1 VGDFVFVSEE
11 EDSESESW
19 RRLPSRRLVVD
30 LDFLF
35 VSEEE
40 DSEEESES
48 WRRLLRRGLV
58 VDLGDAAVRSA
69 GFGWFPS
76 FVRLLR
82 GGLFFFVVVL
92 AVSFRMAPLVGTESS
107 LSSSSEVRTRSN
119 SELPSDDEALKLS
132 SDASS
137 ELSSS
142 SPPFPWRRSA
152 NSALSASSFFVGGA
166 VPRRLDL
173 RWLLLVVVVLAGDA
187 MDSSSSFD
195 EESVSKII
203 VLRTGCFFVRSFWRE
218 STGMESPSSFEEE
231 SVSMIIVLR
240 FSFPIFV
247 FLLLLLLLRAFTQTV
262 FVRRNVIVYMMYY
275 TLAYLIKINRTIS
288 VF

>member
-1 VGDFVFVSEE
+1 
-11 EDSESESW
+11 
-19 RRLPSRRLVVD
+19 
-30 LDFLF
+30 LF

-142 SPPFPWRRSA
+142 SLPFPWRRSA

-166 VPRRLDL
+166 VPRRVDL
-173 RWLLLVVVVLAGDA
+173 RWVVVVVVVVLAGDA

-275 TLAYLIKINRTIS
+275 TLACLIKINRTIS